1 MGTVFEAFS
10 TLNKIDLRVLILILE
25 DACQE
30 SINNLDSNG
39 SVKTVIRKNMFFSF
53 YYYIFYLTRAEF
65 VNALNNEI
73 QNVK

>member
-39 SVKTVIRKNMFFSF
+39 SVKTVIRQNMFFTF
-53 YYYIFYLTRAEF
+53 YYYIF
-65 VNALNNEI
+65 
-73 QNVK
+73 

>member
-39 SVKTVIRKNMFFSF
+39 SVKTVIRQNMFF
-53 YYYIFYLTRAEF
+53 YILLLYFL
-65 VNALNNEI
+65 I
-73 QNVK
+73 